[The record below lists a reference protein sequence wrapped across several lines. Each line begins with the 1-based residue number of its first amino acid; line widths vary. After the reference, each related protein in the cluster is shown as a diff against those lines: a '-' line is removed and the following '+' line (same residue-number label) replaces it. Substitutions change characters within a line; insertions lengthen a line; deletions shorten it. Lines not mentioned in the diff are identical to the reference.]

1 MLRRGPA
8 FLIVPTHPRA
18 SVETRSRRADV
29 AFYGYGLRRWADFP
43 ASAHPDHQA
52 MSLIDR
58 SPGGFIFVAN
68 VILYVTVLMEALML
82 VTGSPLFMGGVL
94 ALIVVVAAL
103 LCRFIMNLMGSEAY
117 TLGEEP
123 AASAAPVAAEPVAA
137 TAPERRPAPVAT
149 GTPILH

>member
-1 MLRRGPA
+1 
-8 FLIVPTHPRA
+8 
-18 SVETRSRRADV
+18 V
-29 AFYGYGLRRWADFP
+29 AFYGYGLRRSADFP
-43 ASAHPDHQA
+43 ASAHPDDPA

-68 VILYVTVLMEALML
+68 AILYVTVLMEALML

-103 LCRFIMNLMGSEAY
+103 LCRFIMNLMGSDAY

-123 AASAAPVAAEPVAA
+123 APSAEPVAPEA
-137 TAPERRPAPVAT
+137 VPAAAAERRPARIAT